1 MTELLAILIA
11 MVVAF
16 ISTRSYS
23 LEQVKDVV
31 SPKETQ
37 TITRLWEYTSAALKK
52 QRWDSAERALLKILK
67 YDHKNVSAYNQL
79 GMIYVRTQQ
88 LDNAIACFDIAS
100 SLAPSVSSLYNL
112 GLVQYQSGNYE
123 AASRSLERVVD
134 LEPTTKRRLVFA
146 KILQKQGKQKRV
158 IDVLEALIKDNPSE
172 RNLRYLA
179 EAYENN
185 KQPQKAEAIYSQV
198 ATMEGEKPALVT
210 PQNTGGSA

>member
-1 MTELLAILIA
+1 MIELLIILAGIAITFIA
-11 MVVAF
+11 
-16 ISTRSYS
+16 IRSYS
-23 LEQVKDVV
+23 RDQVKDVV

-146 KILQKQGKQKRV
+146 KILQKQGKHKRV
-158 IDVLEALIKDNPSE
+158 IDVLESLIEDDSSE

-185 KQPQKAEAIYSQV
+185 KQPQKAEAIYAQI
-198 ATMEGEKPALVT
+198 ATLEGERPT
-210 PQNTGGSA
+210 QFIPQNASE

>member
-1 MTELLAILIA
+1 MIGLGLLLLAFGLA
-11 MVVAF
+11 YVA
-16 ISTRSYS
+16 IRNYS
-23 LEQVKDVV
+23 RDQVKDVV

-37 TITRLWEYTSAALKK
+37 TISRLWEYTSTALKK
-52 QRWDSAERALLKILK
+52 QRWDAAERALLKILK

-123 AASRSLERVVD
+123 AAARSLERVVD
-134 LEPTTKRRLVFA
+134 LEPTSKRRLVFA
-146 KILQKQGKQKRV
+146 KILQQQGRHKRV
-158 IDVLEALIKDNPSE
+158 IDVLEALIEADPSE

-179 EAYENN
+179 EAYEKN
-185 KQPQKAEAIYSQV
+185 KQPKKAETLYAQIASL
-198 ATMEGEKPALVT
+198 EGERPLQFQ
-210 PQNTGGSA
+210 PQNAQE